1 MSQRNVATDIIYWDG
16 LICQVEKI
24 MNFKVV

>member
-16 LICQVEKI
+16 LNCQVEKI
-24 MNFKVV
+24 MNFKAS